1 MAENAE
7 RLRSRS
13 SGGRLSGWMSR
24 GYSVELYRPDLNGR
38 IDPFVDDR
46 GEAGRDSR
54 SLTDFVGDFF
64 DGDGKGEG
72 EGDVDLELDA
82 FRFSFVLPEVSTVFF
97 FEEDFLKKLG
107 NI

>member
-13 SGGRLSGWMSR
+13 SGGRLSGWISR
-24 GYSVELYRPDLNGR
+24 GYSVELCRPDLDGR
-38 IDPFVDDR
+38 ENPFVDDR

-54 SLTDFVGDFF
+54 SRTDLVGDFF
-64 DGDGKGEG
+64 NGEGEG
-72 EGDVDLELDA
+72 EGDVDLDA
-82 FRFSFVLPEVSTVFF
+82 FRFSLIPPEVSTVFF
-97 FEEDFLKKLG
+97 FEEALLKKLG